1 MSLKPL
7 AAFSIAALG
16 ALALAGCGS
25 DTIVGPSGTAGLDLQ
40 RMELRDTSSRRLSE
54 GEAPPQVLQWF
65 KEQYPKGKITG
76 IDFMIGAEFHREP
89 ALVCVRLAHQQQS
102 FVIKHASQELHKHQ
116 TGRAGAADEN

>member
-76 IDFMIGAEFHREP
+76 IEQRRYFGGGDYYVVHF
-89 ALVCVRLAHQQQS
+89 ALTDHPGEERVMEYS
-102 FVIKHASQELHKHQ
+102 
-116 TGRAGAADEN
+116 TGGRD